1 VHRKTSFP
9 CQTLCLEQDYAN
21 RFEARGVMSILQA
34 ILFGVMLSW
43 TPSVVLLAWLLWREG
58 IFEESAHKENAQRQ
72 SLYSDFERRDY
83 CFDASQRPLQGIPP
97 DAPLHLPDPALPMS

>member
-1 VHRKTSFP
+1 
-9 CQTLCLEQDYAN
+9 
-21 RFEARGVMSILQA
+21 MSRQAKAEDPIITVQERLMSTLQA
-34 ILFGVMLSW
+34 VIFGMMLSW